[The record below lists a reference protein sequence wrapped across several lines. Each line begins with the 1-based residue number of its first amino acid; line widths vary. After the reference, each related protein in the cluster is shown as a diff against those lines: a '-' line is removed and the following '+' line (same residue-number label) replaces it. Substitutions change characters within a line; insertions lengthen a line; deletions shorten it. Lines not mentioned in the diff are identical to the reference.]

1 MSEALQFANERL
13 RKASKRLKEA
23 NEELHA
29 AEREQRIATE
39 RVEHLEKKDM
49 AVDSL
54 LEDCSLVYGGPFQ
67 SSVPSGSGG
76 A

>member
-39 RVEHLEKKDM
+39 WVEHLENKPGFLTAGDAFSEQGNK
-49 AVDSL
+49 
-54 LEDCSLVYGGPFQ
+54 P
-67 SSVPSGSGG
+67 
-76 A
+76 